1 MWARLILVAAGAI
14 TALFVS
20 RDAPNFDVVSG
31 MVGIGVIAVIV
42 LGLVLL
48 NWRRRGR

>member
-1 MWARLILVAAGAI
+1 MWARLILVVASAI
-14 TALFVS
+14 TALSVS

-31 MVGIGVIAVIV
+31 MVGIGVIAAIV

-48 NWRRRGR
+48 GRRRGG